1 MKDKRLL
8 EIALA
13 NTPKLIYKETSPVG
27 MVEISKSSEKINVS
41 KPMNYENK
49 ELSKGDII
57 ILDFGQHLVGHV
69 SFDLKSIGNHADAPA
84 LIRLHFAEQPVEL
97 FENAEDYNGWVSA
110 SWIEEDQIHVDVIPS
125 KVELPRRYSFRYMKL
140 EVIDI
145 SDRFRLGI
153 DNIICI
159 SQSSADDSK
168 LEPLRTSNILH
179 QNLDKVAVKTLH
191 ECMQEVFEDG
201 PKRDRRL
208 WIGDFRMQALAN
220 YETYHNN
227 ELVKECLYLFGAL
240 TSNEGRVG
248 ACIFMEPEPEAD
260 NTFMFDYSLFFI
272 NTLYDYYAATKDI
285 QTVKDLWHVCVRQV
299 ELSMDVLD
307 ENYLVLDSDRL
318 GWCFVDW
325 NLELNKQA
333 SAQGI
338 FMYALE
344 AAIELAKVVEDV
356 LEEEKMAE
364 LYLKL
369 KDAANKYL
377 FSDVKKLYISGDN
390 NQISVAS
397 QVWMVLGKAVEGNA
411 AVRLIERIK
420 KENNVTGMVTPYM
433 YHNYIM
439 ALIMIGK
446 KDEALKEMET
456 YWGGM
461 LDAGASTFWE
471 LYNPENPNESP
482 YGGTIVNSY
491 CHAWSCGPTYFLRK
505 YFCN

>member
-1 MKDKRLL
+1 M
-8 EIALA
+8 
-13 NTPKLIYKETSPVG
+13 
-27 MVEISKSSEKINVS
+27 
-41 KPMNYENK
+41 
-49 ELSKGDII
+49 
-57 ILDFGQHLVGHV
+57 
-69 SFDLKSIGNHADAPA
+69 
-84 LIRLHFAEQPVEL
+84 
-97 FENAEDYNGWVSA
+97 
-110 SWIEEDQIHVDVIPS
+110 
-125 KVELPRRYSFRYMKL
+125 
-140 EVIDI
+140 
-145 SDRFRLGI
+145 
-153 DNIICI
+153 
-159 SQSSADDSK
+159 
-168 LEPLRTSNILH
+168 
-179 QNLDKVAVKTLH
+179 
-191 ECMQEVFEDG
+191 
-201 PKRDRRL
+201 
-208 WIGDFRMQALAN
+208 
-220 YETYHNN
+220 
-227 ELVKECLYLFGAL
+227 
-240 TSNEGRVG
+240 
-248 ACIFMEPEPEAD
+248 
-260 NTFMFDYSLFFI
+260 
-272 NTLYDYYAATKDI
+272 

-299 ELSMDVLD
+299 ELAMDVLD